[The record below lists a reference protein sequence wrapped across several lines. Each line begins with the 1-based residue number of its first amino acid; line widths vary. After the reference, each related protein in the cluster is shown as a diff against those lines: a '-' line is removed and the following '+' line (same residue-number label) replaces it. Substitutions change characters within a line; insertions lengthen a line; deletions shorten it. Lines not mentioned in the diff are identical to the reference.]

1 MTATRRAV
9 VGGGL
14 AAGALAASPAVIR
27 ARAVV
32 PASRTLRAVMH
43 GDLRSFDPVWTT
55 AVITIYHGA
64 MVYDTLF
71 GMDGEMRPR
80 PQMLSRVAVSE
91 DRKTYSFEL
100 RDGLVFS
107 DGSPVTAADCI
118 ASVRR
123 WAARDG
129 GGQHLFL
136 RVLDTPVRD
145 ERTFAIVL
153 REPYELLIDV
163 LAKTSTNVCYIMR
176 RKEAETDP
184 NQQVTTSIG
193 SGPFLFNQDETR
205 HGASYVYD
213 RNPAYRAREET
224 PSGTAGGKV
233 VRLDRVVWDNMDE
246 LTAVSALQAGEI
258 DFHEVPPLDS
268 VPELERDPSLRVEI
282 LNRAGNIGSMRLNF
296 LYPPFDRVEARRAM
310 LHLVDQKVILQAT
323 FVDPKYYRTCGAYFG
338 CGTLMES
345 DAATEWFT
353 AGQDIGKAKELFR
366 KADYDGRP
374 VVILQT
380 TNIAFGNNATQ
391 LIAQWLRQAGVNAE
405 LAPSDWGGV
414 VTRRASKKPPGEGG
428 WNAFVTWSSAQGLS
442 NPVAHVAHAATGE
455 KAWFGWPSDPNQE
468 GLRDRWAAAA
478 TLEER
483 RAVARQ
489 IQANAWSFV
498 PGVYLGQWT
507 HPVAY
512 RAKLRGLLA
521 VPDTALPF
529 WNVEKTA

>member
-1 MTATRRAV
+1 
-9 VGGGL
+9 
-14 AAGALAASPAVIR
+14 
-27 ARAVV
+27 
-32 PASRTLRAVMH
+32 
-43 GDLRSFDPVWTT
+43 
-55 AVITIYHGA
+55 
-64 MVYDTLF
+64 
-71 GMDGEMRPR
+71 MRPR

-91 DRKTYSFEL
+91 DRKTYRFEL
-100 RDGLVFS
+100 REGLAFS
-107 DGSPVTAADCI
+107 DGSPVTAADCV

-145 ERTFAIVL
+145 EGTFEIVL
-153 REPYELLIDV
+153 REPYELLIEV

-205 HGASYVYD
+205 HGATYVYD
-213 RNPAYRAREET
+213 RNPAYRPREEA

-268 VPELERDPSLRVEI
+268 VPELERDPKLKVEI
-282 LNRAGNIGSMRLNF
+282 LNAAGNIGSMRLNF

-310 LHLVDQKVILQAT
+310 LHLVDQNAILQAT
-323 FVDPKYYRTCGAYFG
+323 FVDPKYFRTCGAYFG
-338 CGTLMES
+338 CGTPMEN

-353 AGQDIGKAKELFR
+353 VGQNIAKAKELFR
-366 KADYDGRP
+366 KAGYDGRP

-380 TNIAFGNNATQ
+380 TNIAFGNNAAQ

-414 VTRRASKKPPGEGG
+414 VTRRASKKPPAEGG

-442 NPVAHVAHAATGE
+442 NPVAHVAHR
-455 KAWFGWPSDPNQE
+455 DRRE
-468 GLRDRWAAAA
+468 GLVRLALRPEPGGPAGQMGREPRPSRSAARSPARSRPTPGTSSPA
-478 TLEER
+478 SILGSGRTPSPTGR
-483 RAVARQ
+483 SCVA
-489 IQANAWSFV
+489 S
-498 PGVYLGQWT
+498 
-507 HPVAY
+507 
-512 RAKLRGLLA
+512 
-521 VPDTALPF
+521 LPF
-529 WNVEKTA
+529 QIPPYRSGTWRKPPERAACSLVPWDGPHAPRRR